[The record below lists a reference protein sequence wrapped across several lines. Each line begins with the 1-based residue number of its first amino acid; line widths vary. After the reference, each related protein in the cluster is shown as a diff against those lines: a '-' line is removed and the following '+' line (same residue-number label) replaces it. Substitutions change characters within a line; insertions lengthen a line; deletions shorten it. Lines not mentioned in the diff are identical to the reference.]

1 MESLFSHPAPAGDC
15 AGNSSPPG
23 ELVAGWLERTLPTD
37 RASLQRQLAL
47 VFTAARSSG
56 PEQRTIISIDVARAE
71 GVTAETATSTLRFS
85 ASLGLFTGARGK
97 FAVSDA
103 GWAVTQLWQEDET
116 HARMQLQALLLQHW
130 STEEVRRL
138 LAGGPVAADELA
150 PQLQGDLPGKP
161 RRGVY
166 LIEWLALA
174 FLVHR
179 DRQGLVWPAPA
190 LGAMMHSATVAVP
203 SRPPALAQQQ
213 VLDEEP
219 HLLMG
224 MTNSELRRLAPERYC
239 AVLDNITEVA
249 ELTPA

>member
-1 MESLFSHPAPAGDC
+1 MENLFSHPAPSADNPLHCGPF
-15 AGNSSPPG
+15 ATPR
-23 ELVAGWLERTLPTD
+23 LERMMPTD

-47 VFTAARSSG
+47 VFAAARNSG
-56 PEQRTIISIDVARAE
+56 PEQRTIISLDVARAE
-71 GVTAETATSTLRFS
+71 GVSPETATSTLRFS

-103 GWAVTQLWQEDET
+103 GWAITELWQEDET
-116 HARMQLQALLLQHW
+116 HARMQLQALLLRHW

-138 LAGGPVAADELA
+138 LADGPVAADELA

-190 LGAMMHSATVAVP
+190 LGAMAHSTAVAVA
-203 SRPPALAQQQ
+203 SRPQDLAQQQ
-213 VLDEEP
+213 VPEEEP

-224 MTNSELRRLAPERYC
+224 MTNSELRRLTPERYC
-239 AVLDNITEVA
+239 AVLDNLTEVA